1 MLKKTKKET
10 VSKTTS
16 VAVETPKKKMS
27 VSRLL
32 LTGVMLVVTTV
43 IWYEVGAVLFGFT
56 KPTSKIPTKPVYS
69 EETIVAEINGQ
80 LIKLKDVRAF
90 VADIPQ
96 LAEVPFEMVYPQVL
110 DNMINTRVLV
120 SSAEVSGTAKDK
132 EVKKALKMAREQ
144 ILSQAYLTKQLEQG
158 MTPEALQALYVEEM
172 KNYERQEEI
181 RARHILVDSEKE
193 AQGILIQ
200 LKSGA
205 NFATLANEKSKD
217 KHANGGDLGYFTENM
232 MIPEFGKA
240 VFAMKK
246 GELSGPIKTPYGW
259 HVVLVEDKRLA
270 EPPAFEEVQDML
282 KQVYAERNMQN
293 VLQAEREKAKVK
305 VYQPSL

>member
-1 MLKKTKKET
+1 
-10 VSKTTS
+10 
-16 VAVETPKKKMS
+16 
-27 VSRLL
+27 
-32 LTGVMLVVTTV
+32 
-43 IWYEVGAVLFGFT
+43 
-56 KPTSKIPTKPVYS
+56 
-69 EETIVAEINGQ
+69 
-80 LIKLKDVRAF
+80 
-90 VADIPQ
+90 
-96 LAEVPFEMVYPQVL
+96 
-110 DNMINTRVLV
+110 
-120 SSAEVSGTAKDK
+120 
-132 EVKKALKMAREQ
+132 MAREQ

-193 AQGILIQ
+193 AQGILMQ
-200 LKSGA
+200 LKSGV

-259 HVVLVEDKRLA
+259 HVVFQYFFFVISA
-270 EPPAFEEVQDML
+270 I
-282 KQVYAERNMQN
+282 
-293 VLQAEREKAKVK
+293 KVM
-305 VYQPSL
+305 